1 MNDVKVYGISNR
13 RELEIHEKDVHIR
26 DTKSDKT
33 VKIPLNVWTMLSRK
47 FPKIGKA
54 LDNAKFSSYF
64 AHLDNGWSVSVR
76 KPNACVSICRYYF
89 APNGGLNL
97 SRQGMSFKSA
107 EWTALTSIYDESSH

>member
-1 MNDVKVYGISNR
+1 MTIPATELLIIGSTNRTHCILTMDVKVYGISNR

-47 FPKIGKA
+47 FPKIEKA

-76 KPNACVSICRYYF
+76 KPNAF
-89 APNGGLNL
+89 N
-97 SRQGMSFKSA
+97 
-107 EWTALTSIYDESSH
+107 

>member
-64 AHLDNGWSVSVR
+64 AHLD